1 MIKKVKKLLR
11 STVLKLSGFDLSSLR
26 TQVTDDFVDQKK
38 ILHGR
43 NVITIFD
50 VGANVGQT
58 TKKYRKLFP
67 KATIYGFEPYHHIFH
82 EYAKDFSADKRIKPF
97 NIALS
102 NNNGKSLFYINDN
115 HYTNSLMPINKNNGK
130 DTLSNITIDKIDV
143 TTETIDSFC
152 FRNGIDQIDIL
163 KIDVQGGELLVLEGA
178 KDKLKNGEVTLI
190 YTEVEFSPLYV
201 NQPLFNDIEKYLL
214 EFGFKLNKIYYEKNN
229 VSGKF
234 ISGNAIFTKELLK

>member
-1 MIKKVKKLLR
+1 MTLGPTLDKL
-11 STVLKLSGFDLSSLR
+11 
-26 TQVTDDFVDQKK
+26 QKNT
-38 ILHGR
+38 GSC
-43 NVITIFD
+43 
-50 VGANVGQT
+50 
-58 TKKYRKLFP
+58 FP
-67 KATIYGFEPYHHIFH
+67 KQLFTDLNHIHHIFH